1 MSTDKELPLIS
12 KAENENGGMEWHQLL
27 ICRAAIKIKTDG
39 DLAQR
44 IFGNKIWYLFLL
56 SY

>member
-1 MSTDKELPLIS
+1 MSIDRELPLIS
-12 KAENENGGMEWHQLL
+12 TVENEKGGMKGHQLL

-44 IFGNKIWYLFLL
+44 IGKRIWYLSFL

>member
-1 MSTDKELPLIS
+1 MSIDRELPLVS
-12 KAENENGGMEWHQLL
+12 TAENKKGGMEGHQLL
-27 ICRAAIKIKTDG
+27 ICRAAIKIKANG

-44 IFGNKIWYLFLL
+44 IGNRIWYLFLL

>member
-1 MSTDKELPLIS
+1 MSIDMELPLVS
-12 KAENENGGMEWHQLL
+12 KAENEKGGMEGHQSL

-44 IFGNKIWYLFLL
+44 IGNRIWYLFLL
-56 SY
+56 SF